1 MSKYY
6 PFILSIQPHINKKP
20 FLGCTANKVA
30 LRLLNGL
37 EYTHGT
43 IEFLTYCCDFHGC
56 GNYNFHKNC
65 VALFKA
71 GGMHVI
77 GMTLMSMLIVVILV
91 FGHQRNGR

>member
-1 MSKYY
+1 MNLY
-6 PFILSIQPHINKKP
+6 PLP
-20 FLGCTANKVA
+20 ANKVA

-37 EYTHGT
+37 EYTRGT

-71 GGMHVI
+71 GGI
-77 GMTLMSMLIVVILV
+77 PLMDIAITVCDYFRSSVKS
-91 FGHQRNGR
+91 

>member
-1 MSKYY
+1 MNLY
-6 PFILSIQPHINKKP
+6 PLP
-20 FLGCTANKVA
+20 ANKVA

-37 EYTHGT
+37 EYTRGT

-71 GGMHVI
+71 GGI
-77 GMTLMSMLIVVILV
+77 PLILLLPLVVLRLRVVLFLEIREV
-91 FGHQRNGR
+91 EDRGQAQEVDGDVAYPS